1 MKKTVK
7 AGVLTGL
14 ILAPAA
20 VVSAN
25 ETGAVN
31 DGTQIE
37 PIATVE
43 TGTVA
48 VPYNAVAELD
58 VDKVRIEELFKL
70 DGKTTI
76 SDFATYQGLVDRVFP
91 EATFPNENKLLSA
104 KLTFLEEIQD
114 LKTRAASLTNEI
126 SLLKTT
132 HPQLFDTVPDLVKE
146 RAAITQSFDTA
157 RESLDKTVNDL
168 KNTYTY
174 PSSDGFDSDALQTV
188 NVYLTTIQGFEGEF
202 LKNAKTL
209 DTYAQD
215 IIKAKAFIYG
225 GEVELKKPDGT
236 PMTDENGD
244 PKKENVYGYVA
255 DIVKYDE
262 LGLADSE
269 LNGESG
275 LADPESK
282 VESGSGD
289 SEPKDDLPPTEKFK
303 QLVEEA
309 TKYYNE
315 KMTANEKKIADSHV
329 LADDGRTVAAVMK
342 QAKDDLAKANK
353 VNALLDDIKVM
364 NEADFKKKV
373 EAVIKEYDKLNPRQK
388 ALVPGYESVIEGKEA
403 TGTTSGVAGYKEVV
417 DIINTINSLKNR
429 KNTEEYRELAKET
442 NESYEKLVGSDL
454 QRYVTNYDILKAI
467 IEDIKVVEGFTD
479 TDGAEYVGIEK
490 SIDTIAS
497 ISDIEAARALYDS
510 LTKDQQKLVRNYKEL
525 QNLEKSG
532 KTTIKL
538 SDQINAVEITKTK
551 AFVSKID
558 TLNKSFNKLS
568 EAEKTVAKNSAPNS
582 FKRLEYLTPFA
593 SILGKYEALKTTS
606 NTSGDDVLL
615 LKSDLANADS
625 ELAKALSKAL
635 TDANDADKVI
645 LEGIQN
651 QLLQSLTNAT
661 KVIELI
667 NAAKNSTNA
676 EQLVNI
682 QEARNA
688 YNALPKEEQK
698 LVKNLKTLTELE
710 KSIKQPLAVAK
721 AIEAANPENIS
732 KFPSTAKSAVTAFEK
747 LTATQ
752 KDYLSEDYQK
762 RIADFKTYLAFVDQ
776 IKALKP
782 SAAGF
787 QDAYKAADE
796 EYKRLINA
804 DTWQYKA
811 LADKMIKVIE
821 TYESTL
827 KGHNASIED
836 GKKVEDLIKGLGS
849 KYGQSFLDE
858 LVKIDTAY
866 AKLSPDGKKQVTNYK
881 QFQDMKKDG
890 TAALKVVDLINDET
904 IVKVNVADSNY
915 VKKVEA
921 ALKAYEKLTSRQKGY
936 VYNYDA
942 YLEPNLPIYEVVKAI
957 NNLKPS
963 AKTYI
968 EDIANVRQMYNR
980 LTPTNQRL
988 LSPILYKIEGAETG
1002 LATVNE
1008 VMDLIDAARP
1018 GVEDY
1023 VQKLTAAREAYD
1035 KLARINSAYQKL
1047 VLNYKTLTE
1056 REKAL
1061 KPVTTAIYQIK
1072 ELEEILAR
1080 PVINSNELVKKYND
1094 AVKAYE
1100 KIPYESRELVYN
1112 REVLLSTFYPV
1123 AKTTE
1128 AIANIKP
1135 SSNTFAE
1142 DVKKAR
1148 EWYDSL
1154 SESDKARV
1162 SNYRDLVAFE
1172 NTVSGGADVDSL
1184 IRQIPSASPTQYM
1197 QAIKDAR
1204 AAYDAL
1210 TANEKRAVTLYK
1222 ELQNYEKGVKNVQAA
1237 IDAIDNLQY
1246 ASNLVSAYDKAT
1258 KALDKL
1264 TAEQRQMVP
1273 NMNKLRSVGP
1283 AIDVYK
1289 MIASLKPSN
1298 ANYAG
1303 TVQAAYSAYNML
1315 SSAEKQYV
1323 TNFATLQEAKNNL
1336 DSVQSV
1342 ISKIA
1347 GISPTSRNYAQQVEE
1362 ALAMYNSLPS
1372 AVRKLVTNYDV
1383 LKSSQKDA
1391 DTVSKVR
1398 QLISEINPNA
1408 SNFESK
1414 VKSARSAYDKLTT
1427 PQKRLVSNYFLLEDY
1442 EAQLNNSMFFF

>member
-25 ETGAVN
+25 DTGVAN

-76 SDFATYQGLVDRVFP
+76 SDFATYQGLVDRVFLKDTP
-91 EATFPNENKLLSA
+91 EHTLLSA
-104 KLTFLEEIQD
+104 KLTFLEEIQG

-126 SLLKTT
+126 GLLKTT

-146 RAAITQSFDTA
+146 RAAITQSFDKA
-157 RESLDKTVNDL
+157 RGKLDEIVGKGTI
-168 KNTYTY
+168 YTT
-174 PSSDGFDSDALQTV
+174 SSDFESEALQTV
-188 NVYLTTIQGFEGEF
+188 NIYLTTIQGFEGEF

-215 IIKAKAFIYG
+215 IIKAEAFIYG

-289 SEPKDDLPPTEKFK
+289 SEPKDELPPTEKFK

-329 LADDGRTVAAVMK
+329 LADGRTVAAVMK
-342 QAKDDLAKANK
+342 QAKDDLANANK

-373 EAVIKEYDKLNPRQK
+373 EAVIKAYDKLNPRQR
-388 ALVPGYESVIEGKEA
+388 ALVTGYDSMIEGKEG
-403 TGTTSGVAGYKEVV
+403 TDGTTSEAGYKDVV
-417 DIINTINSLKNR
+417 DIINAINTLKNR
-429 KNTEEYRELAKET
+429 KNTQEYRDLANKT
-442 NESYEKLVGSDL
+442 NESYDHLPEKLKS
-454 QRYVTNYDILKAI
+454 YVLDSAILKAI
-467 IEDIKVVEGFTD
+467 IIDIGEVKKEGGIEDLIINIDSIEDIK
-479 TDGAEYVGIEK
+479 
-490 SIDTIAS
+490 
-497 ISDIEAARALYDS
+497 AARDLYNS
-510 LTKDQQKLVRNYKEL
+510 LPKEQQKLVINYKEL
-525 QNLEKSG
+525 QNFEKLG

-538 SDQINAVEITKTK
+538 SDQIDVVEIVNTKTF
-551 AFVSKID
+551 ASKID
-558 TLNKSFNKLS
+558 KLNASYEKLS
-568 EAEKTVAKNSAPNS
+568 EDEKVLIENTPSLS
-582 FKRLEYLTPFA
+582 RLKYLTPFA
-593 SILGKYEALKTTS
+593 NITGKYYALKTTS
-606 NTSGDDVLL
+606 PSYKKDVQ
-615 LKSDLANADS
+615 DLYT
-625 ELAKALSKAL
+625 AL
-635 TDANDADKVI
+635 TATNGELVDSLVAAKPEDITALVKLKEDLTEDVTK
-645 LEGIQN
+645 LKN
-651 QLLQSLTNAT
+651 QLDNAGTVVQNIIDAQAKTN
-661 KVIELI
+661 KID
-667 NAAKNSTNA
+667 
-676 EQLVNI
+676 QLKAI

-688 YNALPKEEQK
+688 YNALSKEEQK
-698 LVKNLKTLTELE
+698 LVTNLKTLTELE
-710 KSIKQPLAVAK
+710 KVVKQPLAVIK
-721 AIEAANPENIS
+721 TIEAADPENVS

-752 KDYLSEDYQK
+752 KEYLSNDYTN
-762 RIADFKTYLAFVDQ
+762 RIADFKTYLAFVEQ
-776 IKALKP
+776 VKALKP

-787 QDAYKAADE
+787 QEAYKAANSKYEDLTTKDDAWNSDLKTE
-796 EYKRLINA
+796 MIAAVEAYKLTLDGHNTSI
-804 DTWQYKA
+804 TGGQGVQ
-811 LADKMIKVIE
+811 KMIE
-821 TYESTL
+821 
-827 KGHNASIED
+827 
-836 GKKVEDLIKGLGS
+836 GLGS

-858 LVKIDTAY
+858 LVKIDAAY
-866 AKLSPDGKKQVTNYK
+866 AALSPDAKKQVTNYK
-881 QFQDMKKDG
+881 QFQNMKKDG
-890 TAALKVVDLINDET
+890 TAALKVVDLINDDT
-904 IVKVNVADSNY
+904 IVNVNVADSNY

-936 VYNYDA
+936 VYNYNA

-1172 NTVSGGADVDSL
+1172 NTVSGGADVDRL
-1184 IRQIPSASPTQYM
+1184 IRQIPTSSPTQYM
-1197 QAIKDAR
+1197 QAIKEAR

-1347 GISPTSRNYAQQVEE
+1347 GISPTSRNYAQQVQE